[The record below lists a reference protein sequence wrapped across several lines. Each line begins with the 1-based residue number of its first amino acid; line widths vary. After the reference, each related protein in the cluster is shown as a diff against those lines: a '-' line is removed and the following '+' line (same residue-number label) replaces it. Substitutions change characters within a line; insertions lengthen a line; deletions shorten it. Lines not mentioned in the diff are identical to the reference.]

1 MVKIIFKVVNS
12 INLAYHSFVVKKVNS
27 MENKLILKIVDS
39 ALQGNIR
46 SAQIAIR
53 KLASKVRATDKEL
66 FKELSSRLSN
76 DYTRSIERTGTQ
88 IPVDSDSR
96 LSLVRTENP
105 VTLDKPPIY
114 SDLVKNSLE
123 QVLLERKNAE
133 QLLSEGLYPSKSIIF
148 QGPPGVGKTM
158 SARWLADRLEL
169 PLLILDL
176 ATVISSFLGKTGS
189 NIRAVLDHASSFP
202 CVLLLDEFD
211 AIAKRRDDDREL
223 GELKRLVTVLLQ
235 SIDDWPETSLLIAA
249 TNHGELLDPAIWR
262 RFDLEVTF
270 DIPSKEMIKKY
281 LDAYWPEVS
290 ELPSVLPNR
299 FEGLSYS
306 DIDRTL
312 RTTKKESIL
321 TNISFQTC
329 LLNESL
335 TSTENLTMQEKKLL
349 AANLHKTGASQR
361 EIVDQVGISRPTVK
375 KVIDQLN
382 GVEK

>member
-1 MVKIIFKVVNS
+1 
-12 INLAYHSFVVKKVNS
+12 

-53 KLASKVRATDKEL
+53 KLASKVRMTDEEL
-66 FKELSSRLSN
+66 FKELSLRLSN
-76 DYTRSIERTGTQ
+76 VHTRSIERTGTQ
-88 IPVDSDSR
+88 LPVDSDSR
-96 LSLVRTENP
+96 LSLVRIENP
-105 VTLDKPPIY
+105 VVLDKPPIY
-114 SDLVKNSLE
+114 SNLIKNSLE
-123 QVLLERKNAE
+123 QVLLERKNTQ
-133 QLLSEGLYPSKSIIF
+133 QLLNEGLYPSKSIIF

-189 NIRAVLDHASSFP
+189 NIRSVLDHASSFP

-235 SIDDWPETSLLIAA
+235 AIDDWPETSLLIAA

-270 DIPSKEMIKKY
+270 DIPDKEMIKEY
-281 LDAYWPEVS
+281 IEAYWPELS
-290 ELPSVLPNR
+290 ELSNVLPSR

-312 RTTKKESIL
+312 RTSKKESIL
-321 TNISFQTC
+321 TNASFNAC
-329 LLNESL
+329 LLNENI
-335 TSTENLTMQEKKLL
+335 TPTKDLTMADKKTL
-349 AANLHKTGASQR
+349 AANLYKSGLSQSK
-361 EIVDQVGISRPTVK
+361 IVERVGISRPTVK
-375 KVIDQLN
+375 KVIDQLKSN
-382 GVEK
+382 KR